1 MIYRDKHFHNDITV
15 RILGYHDSRANDNT
29 VDTVSTQS
37 LSAMQIYS
45 NTCTQCTCISIVR
58 IDLLTKKL
66 TFLSINT
73 AALAQR
79 LVETVRGYQ
88 VTFGS

>member
-15 RILGYHDSRANDNT
+15 RILGYRDSRANDNT

-45 NTCTQCTCISIVR
+45 NTCTQCISIVR
-58 IDLLTKKL
+58 IDLLTNKL